1 MESKI
6 RFLSLNIG
14 LKNNLAGLSTL
25 LTVHKLDVVL
35 LQEVRISDEQVEQ
48 LIGKFGF
55 QVKVNIDSQDPM
67 KPGTAI
73 VWRSTLPVRE
83 VFTIV
88 PCRMQCAFLGAYAIL
103 NIYAPSGS
111 VKKFERG
118 SFFARDVFQALSLHD
133 PSHWIV
139 GGDFNCILKP

>member
-48 LIGKFGF
+48 LI
-55 QVKVNIDSQDPM
+55 
-67 KPGTAI
+67 
-73 VWRSTLPVRE
+73 
-83 VFTIV
+83 
-88 PCRMQCAFLGAYAIL
+88 
-103 NIYAPSGS
+103 
-111 VKKFERG
+111 
-118 SFFARDVFQALSLHD
+118 
-133 PSHWIV
+133 
-139 GGDFNCILKP
+139 